1 MGFLFR
7 LLAGM
12 FVAIA
17 LGFGL
22 SWYALTDGRL
32 IAAARVG
39 PWAAW
44 PDIGQQNPNPYSRA
58 YLARTGLMQLG
69 YAEGIQFVAATDS
82 AGETL
87 ERQCTY
93 RLEGG
98 VPGATFWTLVAT
110 DADGAN
116 VAASPQALALHSERI
131 ARGAEGSVNIA
142 VGPDLAPGNWLEIA
156 GEGPFQL
163 ALTFYDA
170 AIFAGGS
177 TTVSE
182 MPEIT
187 RERCR

>member
-1 MGFLFR
+1 ML
-7 LLAGM
+7 
-12 FVAIA
+12 VAVA

-44 PDIGQQNPNPYSRA
+44 PDIGQINPNPYSRA
-58 YLARTGLMQLG
+58 YLARNGVMQLG
-69 YAEGIQFVAATDS
+69 YAEGIQFVAVTDS

-87 ERQCTY
+87 ERSCTY
-93 RLEGG
+93 SLEGG

-110 DADGAN
+110 DPEGAN
-116 VAASPQALALHSERI
+116 VAASPESLALHSERM
-131 ARGAEGSVNIA
+131 ARGANGSSHMA

-163 ALTFYDA
+163 ALTLYDA
-170 AIFAGGS
+170 TIFAGGS
-177 TTVSE
+177 SAIAE

>member
-1 MGFLFR
+1 LGFLFR
-7 LLAGM
+7 LLASIL
-12 FVAIA
+12 VAIA

-44 PDIGQQNPNPYSRA
+44 PDIGQTNPNPYSRA
-58 YLARTGLMQLG
+58 YLARNGVLQLG
-69 YAEGIQFVAATDS
+69 YAEGIQFIAVTDS
-82 AGETL
+82 AGQTL
-87 ERQCTY
+87 ERACTY
-93 RLEGG
+93 RIEGR
-98 VPGATFWTLVAT
+98 VPGATLWTLVAT
-110 DADGAN
+110 DPEGVN
-116 VAASPQALALHSERI
+116 VATSPNSPGLHSERM
-131 ARGAEGSVNIA
+131 ARSGNGSVHIA

-163 ALTFYDA
+163 AMTFYDA
-170 AIFAGGS
+170 TIFAGGS
-177 TTVSE
+177 SSVEE